1 MANIGQYEETGQEIG
16 RLVDAKNRAYGDSF
30 RKMGQILR
38 IIRPQGF
45 ADTALDDLLAVVR
58 ILDKV
63 FRILTHRDAMFE
75 NPWMDIAGY
84 AILRCRQIEDEKRD
98 QEKKGPS

>member
-30 RKMGQILR
+30 RKVGQILR

-45 ADTALDDLLAVVR
+45 SDVVLDDLLAVVR
-58 ILDKV
+58 ILDKI

-75 NPWMDIAGY
+75 SPWTDIAGY
-84 AILRCRQIEDEKRD
+84 AILRARQIEDEKRE
-98 QEKKGPS
+98 QVKRGPA